1 MLDYRRNALP
11 FSYKIGNQNYFDN
24 EKGITNAFSIIIK

>member
-1 MLDYRRNALP
+1 MLVVLNNV
-11 FSYKIGNQNYFDN
+11 SGQNYFDN